1 MIVVIGGTSGI
12 GLETA
17 LHLKSLGY
25 EVIIGGR
32 KDPGNSLLKFCSLDI
47 TDEKQ
52 VQTFFDNG
60 FLVQKGKDVHFNTKS
75 NKKRMLTVPFGEETN
90 YIVSSYFK
98 SDEGIESLKLL
109 ESKEKISKK

>member
-1 MIVVIGGTSGI
+1 M
-12 GLETA
+12 
-17 LHLKSLGY
+17 LKLQA
-25 EVIIGGR
+25 
-32 KDPGNSLLKFCSLDI
+32 K
-47 TDEKQ
+47 
-52 VQTFFDNG
+52 VQTFFDNN
-60 FLVQKGKDVHFNTKS
+60 LLIQKGKDVHFNTKS